1 MNASRLF
8 YVIAF
13 VLLPISTELFA
24 AGNYTRITSPSD
36 GSQFEPGSKVSVSV
50 DAEDSDRI
58 DVARLWVDGR
68 VYALDKKAPYRFTVP
83 GLSEGKHSLMVRTKD
98 RKGNSRDSQSVS
110 ILIEKKIQAYAVI
123 TSPSNGSV
131 LTNTSPMM
139 VEVDALDSDGLDV
152 ARLWVDGSVYGVDN
166 DQPFRFDISD
176 LSEGSHTLMV
186 RTKDRLGNSLDSET
200 ISLVVKKEH
209 PAYSR
214 ITSPL
219 NTTVLS
225 LNDVLAVVVDAFD
238 ADGIDVVRLWVDGSV
253 YALDNTAPY
262 GFNVKDL
269 SEGQHSLMVRSK
281 DRQGNLLDSDTITI
295 SVTNPKPY
303 TRITSPVSGMTVN
316 SGDSVTVKANL
327 YDPDGIN
334 AARLWVD
341 GQYHSLDGS
350 APFEFTVNNLAVGA
364 HTFVVRSKDNNSNL
378 LDSAPV
384 TVSVILNPPDDNTDS
399 SDSSNG
405 IITLPIE
412 VLGVAGTK
420 KSISFEINDPSNISH
435 LYLRCNA
442 CGYHDIALDK
452 NTSKIKATV
461 RVNGGAGIPLKHFV
475 EKGRVYGNAAIDI
488 IGGEV
493 NYGGIGGG
501 FRTVRMMVPVN
512 GLKKGENTLTFEHR
526 DAEAPSIGFRILE
539 LNLLERGSLSRKVLD
554 ESNFVIDDPSFWNP
568 PLDSSRDIAQGYTL
582 WNQRNRLYDAWL
594 DNLDGRGDGQGALN
608 GKLQA
613 SCADCHASDGR
624 DLKYFNF
631 SNLSII
637 ERAKFHGLDQS
648 EAEKIASYIR
658 DLDIPVVEQ
667 ARPWNP
673 AYQPGPGIDSRPAY
687 EWAAGAGVDA
697 ILDSDKDLAPFLFP
711 NGTSSNAV
719 RNVVDRYDTLN
730 FRELPINIAMP
741 EWNQWLPIIHPD
753 DAFNTAATAILSD
766 DGGINV
772 GEPYYKKLFNDAVSN
787 PNPSSVGALAYR
799 IKSWLK
805 RNQTCSTSGL
815 NNGEPMRGLNGSVLQ
830 ALRLPAPT
838 IEKSNCNNMRNTEAT
853 KPYEIAKRGLTAWTS
868 VKMWEILHSKDLEQ
882 EAAKKTKSVCSD
894 GRCINASEPRGWVV
908 DGRNIF
914 DRAPH
919 FIGTGGDRKF
929 FNQNPMLGIL
939 ESNAWYHLNMILN
952 PGYRQTM
959 PSHFAYTYSHVEL
972 LQFESNVD
980 QGFRFWATM
989 IKQRQLQTNGKYG
1002 VEAGLDLRTAQPYV
1016 YYGTARQKTK
1026 IDTQA
1031 SVGQP
1036 LWGRLAQAMLEDFV
1050 EDANNATKNDWAN
1063 ATNNRKVQTRNS
1075 TNFSGCSG
1083 TCTFDL
1089 GAYQGRNTYR
1099 VIPELRNIGV
1109 SENVIEDLIDWA
1121 QKTWP
1126 KGPWNKVR

>member
-98 RKGNSRDSQSVS
+98 RKGSSRDSQTVS

-200 ISLVVKKEH
+200 ISLVVKKEY
-209 PAYSR
+209 PAYS
-214 ITSPL
+214 
-219 NTTVLS
+219 
-225 LNDVLAVVVDAFD
+225 
-238 ADGIDVVRLWVDGSV
+238 
-253 YALDNTAPY
+253 
-262 GFNVKDL
+262 
-269 SEGQHSLMVRSK
+269 
-281 DRQGNLLDSDTITI
+281 
-295 SVTNPKPY
+295 
-303 TRITSPVSGMTVN
+303 RITSPVSGMTVN
-316 SGDSVTVKANL
+316 SGDTVTVKANL

-461 RVNGGAGIPLKHFV
+461 RVNGGAGIPLKYFI
-475 EKGRVYGNAAIDI
+475 EKGRVYGNAAIEI

-658 DLDIPVVEQ
+658 DLDIPVVQQ

-766 DGGINV
+766 DGGRNV

-815 NNGEPMRGLNGSVLQ
+815 NNGEPMRGLNGSVLR

-939 ESNAWYHLNMILN
+939 ESNVWYHLNMILN

>member
-98 RKGNSRDSQSVS
+98 RKGSSRDSQTVS

-200 ISLVVKKEH
+200 ISLVVKKEY
-209 PAYSR
+209 PAYS
-214 ITSPL
+214 
-219 NTTVLS
+219 
-225 LNDVLAVVVDAFD
+225 
-238 ADGIDVVRLWVDGSV
+238 
-253 YALDNTAPY
+253 
-262 GFNVKDL
+262 
-269 SEGQHSLMVRSK
+269 
-281 DRQGNLLDSDTITI
+281 
-295 SVTNPKPY
+295 
-303 TRITSPVSGMTVN
+303 RITSPVSGMTVN
-316 SGDSVTVKANL
+316 SGDTVTVKANL

-461 RVNGGAGIPLKHFV
+461 RVNGGAGIPLKYFI
-475 EKGRVYGNAAIDI
+475 EKGRVYGNAAIEI

-658 DLDIPVVEQ
+658 DLDIPVVQQ

-766 DGGINV
+766 DGGRNV

-815 NNGEPMRGLNGSVLQ
+815 NNGEPMRGLNGSVLR

-882 EAAKKTKSVCSD
+882 EAAKKTKSICSD

>member
-98 RKGNSRDSQSVS
+98 RKGSSRDSQTVS

-200 ISLVVKKEH
+200 ISLVVKKEY
-209 PAYSR
+209 PAYS
-214 ITSPL
+214 
-219 NTTVLS
+219 
-225 LNDVLAVVVDAFD
+225 
-238 ADGIDVVRLWVDGSV
+238 
-253 YALDNTAPY
+253 
-262 GFNVKDL
+262 
-269 SEGQHSLMVRSK
+269 
-281 DRQGNLLDSDTITI
+281 
-295 SVTNPKPY
+295 
-303 TRITSPVSGMTVN
+303 RITSPVSGMTVN
-316 SGDSVTVKANL
+316 SGDTVTVKANL

-461 RVNGGAGIPLKHFV
+461 RVNGGAGIPLKYFI
-475 EKGRVYGNAAIDI
+475 EKGRVYGNAAIEI

-658 DLDIPVVEQ
+658 DLDIPVVQQ

-766 DGGINV
+766 DGGRNV

-815 NNGEPMRGLNGSVLQ
+815 NNGEPMRGLNGSVLR

>member
-8 YVIAF
+8 YFIAF

-36 GSQFEPGSKVSVSV
+36 GSQFDPGSKVSVFV

-68 VYALDKKAPYRFTVP
+68 VYALDKKLPYMFTIP

-98 RKGNSRDSQSVS
+98 RKGNSRDSQTVS

-131 LTNTSPMM
+131 LTTTSPMM

-176 LSEGSHTLMV
+176 LSEGSHALMV
-186 RTKDRLGNSLDSET
+186 RTKDRLGNSLDSDT
-200 ISLVVKKEH
+200 ISIVVKKER
-209 PAYSR
+209 PAYTS
-214 ITSPL
+214 ITSPE
-219 NTTVLS
+219 NGMS
-225 LNDVLAVVVDAFD
+225 L
-238 ADGIDVVRLWVDGSV
+238 
-253 YALDNTAPY
+253 
-262 GFNVKDL
+262 
-269 SEGQHSLMVRSK
+269 
-281 DRQGNLLDSDTITI
+281 
-295 SVTNPKPY
+295 
-303 TRITSPVSGMTVN
+303 N
-316 SGDSVTVKANL
+316 SGDILTVKASI
-327 YDPDGIN
+327 YDPDGIS

-350 APFEFTVNNLAVGA
+350 APFEFTVNNLAAGA
-364 HTFVVRSKDNNSNL
+364 HTLVVRSKDTNNNL

-384 TVSVILNPPDDNTDS
+384 TIFVTSSQPDDNADNGDS
-399 SDSSNG
+399 ANG
-405 IITLPIE
+405 AITLPIE

-420 KSISFEINDPSNISH
+420 KSISFNINDPSVISH

-442 CGYHDIALDK
+442 CGYHDVSLDK
-452 NTSKIKATV
+452 NSSKTKATV
-461 RVNGGAGIPLKHFV
+461 RVNGGVAIPLKHFI
-475 EKGRVYGNAAIDI
+475 EKDRVYGNPDIDI
-488 IGGEV
+488 IGGEE

-501 FRTVRMMVPVN
+501 FRTVRLMVPIS
-512 GLKKGENTLTFEHR
+512 GFKKGENTLTFEHR

-539 LNLLERGSLSRKVLD
+539 VNLLERGNLSRKVLD
-554 ESNFVIDDPSFWNP
+554 DSNFVMDDPSFWNP
-568 PLDSSRDIAQGYTL
+568 PLDSSRDIAQGYDL
-582 WNQRNRLYDAWL
+582 WKQRNKLYDVWL

-631 SNLSII
+631 SNLSIV

-658 DLDIPVVEQ
+658 DLDIPVVQQ

-697 ILDSDKDLAPFLFP
+697 ILDSDKDIAPYLFP
-711 NGTSSNAV
+711 NGTSLSAV

-753 DAFNTAATAILSD
+753 DAFNTDASAIVSD
-766 DGGINV
+766 DNGRNV
-772 GEPYYKKLFNDAVSN
+772 GEPYYKKLFNDAVNN
-787 PNPSSVGALAYR
+787 PNLSSVGALAYR

-805 RNQTCSTSGL
+805 RNQSCSTSGL

-830 ALRLPAPT
+830 SLRLPAPT
-838 IEKSNCNNMRNTEAT
+838 IDKNNCNNMRNTEASE
-853 KPYEIAKRGLTAWTS
+853 PYEIAKRGLTAWTS

-882 EAAKKTKSVCSD
+882 ESAKMTKSVCSD
-894 GRCINASEPRGWVV
+894 GRCINASEVLGWVV
-908 DGRNIF
+908 DGRTIF

-919 FIGTGGDRKF
+919 FIGTGGGRKF
-929 FNQNPMLGIL
+929 FTQNSMLGIL

-980 QGFRFWATM
+980 QGYRFWATM

-1026 IDTQA
+1026 TDTQA

-1036 LWGRLAQAMLEDFV
+1036 LWGRLAQTMVEDFV
-1050 EDANNATKNDWAN
+1050 EDANNATENDWAN
-1063 ATNNRKVQTRNS
+1063 ASNNRKVQDRNS

-1089 GAYQGRNTYR
+1089 GEYQGRNTYR
-1099 VIPELRNIGV
+1099 VIPELRKIGV
-1109 SENVIEDLIDWA
+1109 SESVIEDLIDWS

-1126 KGPWNKVR
+1126 RGPWNNVR